1 MCVCILSPPE
11 TGSIELLGFGQ
22 RAVLVLGGR
31 RKKSG
36 EIKLERNFNSYMGS
50 LEHKMV
56 LQTLPGKNFR

>member
-1 MCVCILSPPE
+1 M
-11 TGSIELLGFGQ
+11 LGE
-22 RAVLVLGGR
+22 R

-36 EIKLERNFNSYMGS
+36 EIKLERNFNFYMGS